1 MQIHTPK
8 KTNDEVKTKRYIF
21 SPVSD
26 VDVEKWYLFF
36 FNVELEIRHQQFL
49 VFLSFMSTF
58 PFKL

>member
-36 FNVELEIRHQQFL
+36 L
-49 VFLSFMSTF
+49 M
-58 PFKL
+58 